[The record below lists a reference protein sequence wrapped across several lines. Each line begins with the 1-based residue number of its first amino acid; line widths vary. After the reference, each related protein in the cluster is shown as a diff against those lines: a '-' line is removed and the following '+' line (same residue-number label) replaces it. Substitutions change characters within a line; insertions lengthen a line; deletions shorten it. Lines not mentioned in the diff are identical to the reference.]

1 MSDFHF
7 FTEPSKLN
15 IQILGQE
22 YGAIDENQFRLG
34 NIFSSSAS
42 TNPKAF
48 AVSDGLILVQ
58 KIDGINK
65 YNIVLKPTQQPDL
78 NFPKIDF
85 IIYKGIKKESLID
98 GTKVADPTA
107 NDLTNTIHENANLW
121 YQNAGETMPASE
133 PAANTS
139 LGLIYD
145 SNATEQEYKLEN
157 SDSLNKA
164 FYSNNPVTLPFVS
177 SGDHIGDFDKSGD
190 FGIVIIFEKIGFD
203 PTFKLARELDSIL
216 SFAALPGNSSNAEI
230 FRRKHHK
237 EDILSFIDGAA
248 FFGSYFNLGLNVYDG
263 NNFINRVE
271 DELYTEVISKFF
283 NKNKIYID
291 IRNETNDSFN
301 YYENYDDVI
310 KWSLDD
316 TDVLTNVDYYRNF
329 DWPCLIINDGT
340 SNSEFDPINTE
351 KVIKLAIVAGD
362 NTSPLFYY
370 KKAYKEKLGLLL
382 PEGTDSF
389 LTPLIQEDIIRIEDL
404 IVPRSSDR
412 LISNY
417 YQIRVIKKLSLENNP
432 NSLGYSLN
440 KEVYLDTLFPLF
452 DLIIPFDYSTGKSY
466 LKLYY
471 DSNFIDKASINSS
484 NYTANIGI
492 AKDNDSYTFIAYP
505 NKYNLNIKANIDDK
519 ITLSSLE
526 GSTDSLFLLELDK
539 LVDSV
544 KLVRSN
550 FLIGG
555 VEYGFLKFIEQE
567 VEKQTEK
574 FTFNDVTI
582 ISLSNQQYQTLLQLK
597 QQEFPE
603 DYKVY
608 LSIENIENAIDDNG
622 VSYSKFECKLT
633 GLVENAGEIEVHSA
647 SPSTPIVLYTDTK
660 IKGSE
665 YVRNYEEKIGYE
677 NFQSGNIRYEDY
689 FIAKQPDIKYVANEF
704 IDNLNNINASTTY
717 ILGAIKSLIK
727 DSASLLWTN
736 AIDTVQA
743 PPPNNSDPDD
753 RPLYWARLKMAVA
766 LKKHPYF
773 LGDIDSNSQ
782 VIFNSELDVMLT
794 LFEEKSRNYTG
805 VNFSNTPS
813 GAKKILITGF
823 DPFQLN
829 LDIQTQN
836 PSGISAL
843 SLHNK
848 VISDNL
854 GNNAFIQTAIFPVRY
869 FDFDKN
875 VVENL
880 IEEYLIN
887 NSIDMIVSLSLNG
900 SKKYFDLERFA
911 GKFRGGFEDNL
922 NIGNSSNLLV
932 QLSNGDEFY
941 ETTLPTEKIV
951 TAQVANNFN
960 INDIS
965 NQKIFYDQSYSTLNG
980 NQRSH
985 VTIDNAQPNTNI
997 DSFSI
1002 TEINGNSQ
1010 TGSGSN
1016 YLSNEIFYRIARKRV
1031 GVGSNVKTGHYHI
1044 ANQNTAGW
1052 DLQSVLEEVENALIR
1067 SLDGI

>member
-15 IQILGQE
+15 SQTSGQE
-22 YGAIDENQFRLG
+22 FGAIDDNQFRLG
-34 NIFSSSAS
+34 NMFTSSAS
-42 TNPKAF
+42 VDPKAF

-58 KIDGINK
+58 KIDGVEK
-65 YNIVLKPTQQPDL
+65 YNIVLKPTNQPDL
-78 NFPKIDF
+78 NLPKIDY
-85 IIYKGIKKESLID
+85 IIYKGIKKESIIN
-98 GTKVADPTA
+98 GTKVAVSTN
-107 NDLTNTIHENANLW
+107 NDLTRIIHENAILW
-121 YQNAGETMPASE
+121 YQNEGETMPSSE
-133 PAANTS
+133 PVADTS
-139 LGLIYD
+139 LGLIYA
-145 SNATEQEYKLEN
+145 SNASEQEYKLEN
-157 SDSLNKA
+157 TDSLNKA
-164 FYSNNPVTLPFVS
+164 FYSTNPVTLPLVY
-177 SGDHIGDFDKSGD
+177 SGNYIGDFDKSGD
-190 FGIVIIFEKIGFD
+190 FGIVIIFEKIGFE
-203 PTFKLARELDSIL
+203 PKFKLARELDSIL
-216 SFAALPGNSSNAEI
+216 SFTALPGNSSNADI

-248 FFGSYFNLGLNVYDG
+248 FFGSFFNLGLIVYDG
-263 NNFINRVE
+263 NDFINRVE
-271 DELYTEVISKFF
+271 DELYTDVISKFF

-310 KWSLDD
+310 KWSLDN
-316 TDVLTNVDYYRNF
+316 TDVFTDIDYYRNF
-329 DWPCLIINDGT
+329 DWPCLIINDGAP
-340 SNSEFDPINTE
+340 NSEFDPLNTE
-351 KVIKLAIVAGD
+351 KIIKLAIVSGD

-370 KKAYKEKLGLLL
+370 KKAYKEKLGFEF

-404 IVPRSSDR
+404 IVPKSSDR

-417 YQIRVIKKLSLENNP
+417 YQIRVFKKLRLENNP
-432 NSLGYSLN
+432 NPIGYSLN
-440 KEVYLDTLFPLF
+440 QEVYLDTLFPLF
-452 DLIIPFDYSTGKSY
+452 DLVIPFDDSTGKSY
-466 LKLYY
+466 LKVYY
-471 DSNFIDKASINSS
+471 DANFIDKARINSS
-484 NYTANIGI
+484 NYTTNIGI
-492 AKDNDSYTFIAYP
+492 AKDNNSFTFIAYP

-555 VEYGFLKFIEQE
+555 IEYGFLKFIEQE
-567 VEKQTEK
+567 VEKQIEK
-574 FTFNDVTI
+574 FTFKDVTI
-582 ISLSNQQYQTLLQLK
+582 ISLSNQQYQTLFQLK

-736 AIDTVQA
+736 AVDTVQA
-743 PPPNNSDPDD
+743 PPPNNSNPDD
-753 RPLYWARLKMAVA
+753 RPLYWARLKMEVA

-773 LGDIDSNSQ
+773 LGDIDANSQ
-782 VIFNSELDVMLT
+782 VIVNSELDEMLT

-805 VNFSNTPS
+805 VNFSNAPS

-823 DPFQLN
+823 DPFN
-829 LDIQTQN
+829 LDSNEEQWN
-836 PSGISAL
+836 PSGIAILAL
-843 SLHNK
+843 HGK
-848 VISDNL
+848 IK
-854 GNNAFIQTAIFPVRY
+854 NNALIQSMIFPVR
-869 FDFDKN
+869 FKDFDLGF
-875 VVENL
+875 VEN
-880 IEEYLIN
+880 YIN
-887 NSIDMIVSLSLNG
+887 PHIQYVDMIITISQGRNR
-900 SKKYFDLERFA
+900 FDIERFA
-911 GKFRGGFEDNL
+911 GKKRSATLTDNL
-922 NIGNSSNLLV
+922 NVSGIAPTYYLPINNTTIQVIDSSSLSEFLESTLPLSSMIPGTLGNTKVVYNQSYLSNL
-932 QLSNGDEFY
+932 SS
-941 ETTLPTEKIV
+941 LP
-951 TAQVANNFN
+951 
-960 INDIS
+960 
-965 NQKIFYDQSYSTLNG
+965 YSPPESG
-980 NQRSH
+980 
-985 VTIDNAQPNTNI
+985 
-997 DSFSI
+997 I
-1002 TEINGNSQ
+1002 TKLPGPAVGEIAIE
-1010 TGSGSN
+1010 GSGSN
-1016 YLSNEIFYRIARKRV
+1016 YLSNEIFYRVCVMRNYLNLNTTLN
-1031 GVGSNVKTGHYHI
+1031 SGHLHVPILAVPVNNDYSEAVTFI
-1044 ANQNTAGW
+1044 TEMTKIIEDAIQG
-1052 DLQSVLEEVENALIR
+1052 L
-1067 SLDGI
+1067 